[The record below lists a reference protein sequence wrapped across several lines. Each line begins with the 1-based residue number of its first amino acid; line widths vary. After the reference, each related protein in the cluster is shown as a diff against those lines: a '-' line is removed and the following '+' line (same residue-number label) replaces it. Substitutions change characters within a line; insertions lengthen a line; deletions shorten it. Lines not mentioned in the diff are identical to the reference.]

1 MIQRCRV
8 AGFNFD
14 FCLPDGHPL
23 CLELDNYLPFSCSEA
38 GDFRLRC
45 FDEVRPAEGCGMS
58 VAGTDSGVRIGLAPS
73 PESPVLAT
81 LELNSGYSSGVLSM
95 IPSCADFPAA
105 CKFALDTALMVQF
118 AFYTASRGGLLLH
131 ASAVVTDGYGV
142 AFLGKSGRLADHGA
156 VRICKMP
163 H

>member
-45 FDEVRPAEGCGMS
+45 FDEVRPAEGYGMS

-95 IPSCADFPAA
+95 IPSCGVSSPESPA
-105 CKFALDTALMVQF
+105 
-118 AFYTASRGGLLLH
+118 S
-131 ASAVVTDGYGV
+131 SAVSSSAGG
-142 AFLGKSGRLADHGA
+142 SGSIRPSCTCRKYQLSSPVQGG
-156 VRICKMP
+156 
-163 H
+163 